1 MEKFHQF
8 KNQKEIED
16 YAAENNKILLV
27 YDDYVL
33 DATTFAHHHP
43 GGAGLILNYQSK
55 DITQQMKGHHPL
67 SLRMADS
74 IVVGS
79 FKKEISRYIDPTKPL
94 MDQVWDM
101 DHETYLKI
109 V

>member
-1 MEKFHQF
+1 M
-8 KNQKEIED
+8 
-16 YAAENNKILLV
+16 

-33 DATTFAHHHP
+33 DATTFAQHHP
-43 GGAGLILNYQSK
+43 GGAGLILNYQNK
-55 DITQQMKGHHPL
+55 DVSDQMKGHHPL

-74 IVVGS
+74 IVIGS
-79 FKKEISRYIDPTKPL
+79 FTKEVSKLIDVNQPL
-94 MDQVWDM
+94 MSQVWDM